1 MLRQSREAIRKEV
14 RGVDQTVRGTKAM
27 TRKGEMTSDV
37 AVRKNQYY
45 DSVFLMS
52 VASRM
57 QKEPGVADAAAL
69 MGTANNK
76 QMLVEMGFD
85 PVQVGEATAHDL
97 VVALRGKK
105 EAVRTILADLDSWLQ
120 RREGALSA
128 ASASSWDEAR
138 RRQPGSNIAVI
149 SVPGRFATREAHA
162 ALDAGMNVFLFSD
175 HVSVEDEL
183 ALKKKASQA
192 GLIVMGP
199 DCGTAVV
206 AGMGIGF
213 ANAIRRGPV
222 GVVASSGTGLQEF
235 TTLIHRAGSG
245 ISQALGTG
253 GRDLSDAIG
262 GLSTQAALRALEADQ
277 GTRAIAVLTK
287 PPGTRTLE
295 ALVAALADCRKPV
308 VVCLLGLTEAELS
321 HGGGFKVARTV
332 DEAASLALQLTGGPL
347 PAPLL
352 SPAAVSEV
360 LSREVALMNEGQK
373 YIRGLFAGGTLCYE
387 AQQILRDLALT
398 VHSNAP
404 LPGMPRLADAR
415 ASFEHT
421 LVDMGADEFTE
432 GRPHPMIDASQRSAR
447 IRAEGR
453 DPQVAVLL
461 LDVVLGYGA
470 ADDPAGDLAAAIT
483 SAEGEARRQGG
494 HLAVVA
500 SVCGTDGD
508 PQGLEKQE
516 ATLRDA
522 GVIVFPSNAQAT
534 LAARELIGRT
544 DARRS

>member
-1 MLRQSREAIRKEV
+1 
-14 RGVDQTVRGTKAM
+14 
-27 TRKGEMTSDV
+27 MTSDV
-37 AVRKNQYY
+37 AVRRNQYF

-57 QKEPGVADAAAL
+57 LKEPGVADAAAL

-85 PVQVGEATAHDL
+85 PVQVGEATPHDL

-105 EAVRTILADLDSWLQ
+105 ETVRTILADLDSWLE
-120 RREGALSA
+120 RREGALSTV
-128 ASASSWDEAR
+128 SASSWDEAR
-138 RRQPGSNIAVI
+138 RRQPGSNIAVV
-149 SVPGRFATREAHA
+149 SVPGRYAAREAHA

-175 HVSVEDEL
+175 HVGVEDEL

-199 DCGTAVV
+199 DCGTAIV
-206 AGMGIGF
+206 AGVGIGF
-213 ANAIRRGPV
+213 ANAVRRGPV

-245 ISQALGTG
+245 ISHALGTG

-262 GLSTQAALRALEADQ
+262 GLSTQTALRALEADQ
-277 GTRAIAVLTK
+277 GTRAIAVLSK

-308 VVCLLGLTEAELS
+308 VVCLLGLTEADLP
-321 HGGGFKVARTV
+321 HGGFKVARTV
-332 DEAASLALQLTGGPL
+332 DEAASQALQLTGGPL

-360 LSREVALMNEGQK
+360 LSREVALMDEGQK
-373 YIRGLFAGGTLCYE
+373 YVRGLFAGGSLCYE
-387 AQQILRDLALT
+387 AQQILRDRALT

-404 LPGMPRLADAR
+404 LPGLPRLADAR
-415 ASFEHT
+415 ASVEHT

-461 LDVVLGYGA
+461 LDVILGYGA
-470 ADDPAGDLAAAIT
+470 AEDPAGDLVAAIR
-483 SAEGEARRQGG
+483 SAKGEAERRGG

-500 SVCGTDGD
+500 SVCGTDAD
-508 PQGLEKQE
+508 PQDLEKQE

-522 GVIVFPSNAQAT
+522 GVILFPSNAQAT
-534 LAARELIGRT
+534 LAAHELARKIG
-544 DARRS
+544 A

>member
-1 MLRQSREAIRKEV
+1 
-14 RGVDQTVRGTKAM
+14 M
-27 TRKGEMTSDV
+27 TRNGEMTSDV

-57 QKEPGVADAAAL
+57 LKEPGVADAAAL
-69 MGTANNK
+69 MGTEGNQ

-85 PVQVGEATAHDL
+85 PVRVGEATAHDL
-97 VVALRGKK
+97 VVALRGKG
-105 EAVRTILADLDSWLQ
+105 EAVRTILADLDSWLE
-120 RREGALSA
+120 RKEGSLSTP
-128 ASASSWDEAR
+128 SASSWDEAR
-138 RRQPGSNIAVI
+138 RRQPGSNIAVV
-149 SVPGRFATREAHA
+149 SVPGRHAAREAHA

-199 DCGTAVV
+199 DCGTAIV

-245 ISQALGTG
+245 ISHALGTG

-262 GLSTQAALRALEADQ
+262 GLSTQAALRALEADRSTQ
-277 GTRAIAVLTK
+277 AIAVLSK
-287 PPGTRTLE
+287 PPGARTLR
-295 ALVAALADCRKPV
+295 ALMAALADCRKPV
-308 VVCLLGLTEAELS
+308 VVCLLGLTEAELP
-321 HGGGFKVARTV
+321 HGGRFKVARTV
-332 DEAASLALQLTGGPL
+332 DEAASLALQLTGGRL
-347 PAPLL
+347 PVPPRSSAE
-352 SPAAVSEV
+352 VTEV

-387 AQQILRDLALT
+387 SQQILRDQALT

-404 LPGMPRLADAR
+404 LPDLLRLSDAR
-415 ASFEHT
+415 ASVEHT

-461 LDVVLGYGA
+461 LDVILGYGA
-470 ADDPAGDLAAAIT
+470 ADDPAGDLVEAIRD
-483 SAEGEARRQGG
+483 AKGEAERRGG
-494 HLAVVA
+494 HLAVLA
-500 SVCGTDGD
+500 SVCGTDSD

-516 ATLRDA
+516 AALRDV
-522 GVIVFPSNAQAT
+522 GVLLFRSNAQAT
-534 LAARELIGRT
+534 LAARELVSRI
-544 DARRS
+544 DERRG

>member
-1 MLRQSREAIRKEV
+1 MTSDRKI
-14 RGVDQTVRGTKAM
+14 
-27 TRKGEMTSDV
+27 TSDV

-57 QKEPGVADAAAL
+57 QVTPGVTDAAAL

-85 PVQVGEATAHDL
+85 PGQVGEATPQDL

-105 EAVRTILADLDSWLQ
+105 DAVRVILADLDSWLE
-120 RREGALSA
+120 RKEGALFA

-149 SVPGRFATREAHA
+149 SVPGRYAARETHA
-162 ALDAGMNVFLFSD
+162 ALDASMNVFLFSD

-183 ALKKKASQA
+183 AMKKKASQA

-199 DCGTAVV
+199 DCGTAIV
-206 AGMGIGF
+206 AGVGIGF
-213 ANAIRRGPV
+213 ANAVRRGPV

-245 ISQALGTG
+245 ISHALGTG

-262 GLSTQAALRALEADQ
+262 GLSTQAALRALERDQ
-277 GTRAIAVLTK
+277 GTQAIAVLSK

-295 ALVAALADCRKPV
+295 ALADALADCRKPV
-308 VVCLLGLTEAELS
+308 VVCLLGLTEAELPR
-321 HGGGFKVARTV
+321 GGFKVARTL

-347 PAPLL
+347 PAPVLP
-352 SPAAVSEV
+352 PAAISEV
-360 LSREVALMNEGQK
+360 LSREVALVNEGQK
-373 YIRGLFAGGTLCYE
+373 YIRGLFAGGSLCYE

-398 VHSNAP
+398 AHSNAP

-461 LDVVLGYGA
+461 LDVILGYGVPE
-470 ADDPAGDLAAAIT
+470 DPAGDLVAAIR
-483 SAEGEARRQGG
+483 SARGEAERRGG

-500 SVCGTDGD
+500 SVCGTDAD

-516 ATLRDA
+516 GTLRDA
-522 GVIVFPSNAQAT
+522 GVILFPSNAQAT
-534 LAARELIGRT
+534 LAARDLISRI